1 MIKKVVLTLILSMSL
16 FATPKIAVSIAP
28 QSFIVSKITGS
39 TDNIITLIPSN
50 ASPETYKPKPK
61 DLLDLKSAKI
71 YFTIGVPFEKSWLG
85 RFLSVNPKLEVIDS
99 TKGVEKIKSDPHIW
113 LDPKNDIIMAKNIAE
128 TLGKYDLQNAKHYQE
143 NYEHFKKEFEE
154 LGNQISQKLSH
165 IKNRVILTFHPSF
178 GYFAKAYGLKQMALE
193 HEGHEPSLKEQ
204 IQIIKDARELG
215 IKKIFV
221 SPSFSQKE
229 AKFIADK
236 IGAKTS
242 VIDHLSFD
250 LNSTLKTLAD
260 ELEKDN

>member
-154 LGNQISQKLSH
+154 LDNQISQKLSH
-165 IKNRVILTFHPSF
+165 LKNRVILTFHPSF
-178 GYFAKAYGLKQMALE
+178 GYFAKAYGLKQK
-193 HEGHEPSLKEQ
+193 GHEPSLKEQ